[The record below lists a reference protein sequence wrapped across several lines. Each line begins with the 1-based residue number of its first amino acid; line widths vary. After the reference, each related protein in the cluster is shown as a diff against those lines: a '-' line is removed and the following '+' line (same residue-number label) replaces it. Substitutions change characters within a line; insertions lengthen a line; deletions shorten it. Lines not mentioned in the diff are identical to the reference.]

1 MLRTAESISDIHK
14 VGSYGHIVWNQCIN
28 IGFTYATASATSS
41 IFYQNNKQHSFYLP
55 YHEEHRVIITT
66 ILSSEYEYQ
75 RILKFPSYLR
85 PIVSEILI

>member
-28 IGFTYATASATSS
+28 IGFTYATATATSS

-55 YHEEHRVIITT
+55 FIIKGLLPRYCLPSMN
-66 ILSSEYEYQ
+66 IKEY
-75 RILKFPSYLR
+75 
-85 PIVSEILI
+85 